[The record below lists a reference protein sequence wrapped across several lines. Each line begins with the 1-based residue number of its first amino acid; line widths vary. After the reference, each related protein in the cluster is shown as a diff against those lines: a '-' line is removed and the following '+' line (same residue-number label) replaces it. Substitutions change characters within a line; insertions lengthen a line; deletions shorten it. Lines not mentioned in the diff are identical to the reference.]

1 MRSFTTS
8 LAVLAAVGFLAGC
21 RTDSPEECTSS
32 RVWIDS
38 LGEGDERARI
48 QVQWIR
54 IQGGGDS
61 LASTVEGKR
70 ILDRAAGSLVRNEI
84 RYSDSIVGGK
94 GGGRSLDGCVDWQAS
109 WALGSFDRQA
119 MATVLVRRLTPDSG
133 FGAVEF
139 RLDTTG
145 QAMVLSVD
153 ASPGESSSDRNLRT
167 HAFGIDSMRIERL
180 RR

>member
-1 MRSFTTS
+1 MRSFTSS
-8 LAVLAAVGFLAGC
+8 LAVIAAFGFLAGC
-21 RTDSPEECTSS
+21 RTDPLEECTTR

-38 LGEGDERARI
+38 LGESDERARI
-48 QVQWIR
+48 QVQWVR

-61 LASTVEGKR
+61 LASTVEGKAL
-70 ILDRAAGSLVRNEI
+70 LDRAAGSLVRNET
-84 RYSDSIVGGK
+84 RYSDSVVGGES
-94 GGGRSLDGCVDWQAS
+94 GGRSHDGCVDWKAS
-109 WALGSFDRQA
+109 WATGSFDRQA
-119 MATVLVRRLTPDSG
+119 MATVLLRRLTPDSG

-145 QAMVLSVD
+145 GAMVLSVD

-167 HAFGIDSMRIERL
+167 HAFGIDSMRIEWL